1 MSDEDETVQVAES
14 TQSTVESLR
23 IKLPGYDGMVDP
35 KSWLRQ
41 LEKAKKAKKW
51 SDEQLIAQAP
61 LLLTGRADEFWETIE
76 GETSTWKDFR
86 EKFLYEFG
94 ERKTAGEHLCELTRI
109 TRTKGE
115 PFNVLLWRIQQ
126 KYKLAFPDTELTQES
141 VKVMLVARFISSLVD
156 SKSRSDQALGLHL
169 KLHYKAEKD
178 PSNIVKIACD
188 LEQTFVDSKVE
199 STVNTVAIDDPEMAF
214 PRNEE
219 GPCSTTIS
227 ESCLSALEDR
237 IVTKVIAALST
248 SDDQK
253 SRQGQRGDGQRDG
266 TEKGRFKGRGCFIC
280 EGPHFR
286 RECPYK
292 DACQRCWEKGHTARY
307 CTAAK
312 PIPGPL
318 NSKRLGVGH

>member
-1 MSDEDETVQVAES
+1 M
-14 TQSTVESLR
+14 
-23 IKLPGYDGMVDP
+23 
-35 KSWLRQ
+35 
-41 LEKAKKAKKW
+41 
-51 SDEQLIAQAP
+51 
-61 LLLTGRADEFWETIE
+61 
-76 GETSTWKDFR
+76 
-86 EKFLYEFG
+86 
-94 ERKTAGEHLCELTRI
+94 CELTKI

-115 PFNVLLWRIQQ
+115 LFNVLLWRIQQ
-126 KYKLAFPDTELTQES
+126 KNKLAFPDTELTQES
-141 VKVMLVARFISSLVD
+141 VKVMLVARFISSLVEP
-156 SKSRSDQALGLHL
+156 KSRSDQALGLHL

-188 LEQTFVDSKVE
+188 LEVEVE

-219 GPCSTTIS
+219 GLCSTTIS

-253 SRQGQRGDGQRDG
+253 FRQVQRGDGQRDG

-292 DACQRCWEKGHTARY
+292 GAYQRCWEKGHQ
-307 CTAAK
+307 
-312 PIPGPL
+312 
-318 NSKRLGVGH
+318 